1 MNPTLVNIANATSFE
16 VVAGLHR
23 RIACAT
29 LPEAREVAARYPFAS
44 IHGIHGRSLRS
55 GAELRA
61 ALGAE
66 VTFDHRWTPAK
77 AEAESLAAAA
87 L

>member
-1 MNPTLVNIANATSFE
+1 MPTLVNVHGATSFE

-23 RIACAT
+23 RTPCAT
-29 LPEAREVAARYPFAS
+29 LPEAREVAARHPFAS
-44 IHGIHGRSLRS
+44 IHGVHGRALRS
-55 GAELRA
+55 GGELRA

-66 VTFDHRWTPAK
+66 ITFDHRWTPAK